1 MRKIFLLVL
10 IIGAAGIYIYD
21 VLLLVHPQKAVVE
34 TKAKEQATILSLDKL
49 LADAKPVAFV
59 LKGRDPFI
67 PRKIE
72 PKPVIVSSSPS
83 TSTQKV
89 HTPTDPKLPL
99 ITISGIMWNP
109 TSPIAMMTLPDGSS
123 IVAKPGQVFG
133 EVIVKKIEKTRVQI
147 GFNKRDYWI
156 NQ

>member
-10 IIGAAGIYIYD
+10 ILGAAGIYVYD
-21 VLLLVHPQKAVVE
+21 ALLLVQPQKADVE
-34 TKAKEQATILSLDKL
+34 TKVKEQATVLSLDKL
-49 LADAKPVAFV
+49 LADAKPVEFV
-59 LKGRDPFI
+59 VKGRDPFA

-72 PKPVIVSSSPS
+72 LKPVVMSSSPS
-83 TSTQKV
+83 ASTQKV
-89 HTPTDPKLPL
+89 RTPTDQKLPS

-133 EVIVKKIEKTRVQI
+133 DITVKKIEKTRVQI
-147 GFNKRDYWI
+147 VFQKKEYWI
-156 NQ
+156 SQ